1 MFYRSLV
8 SQPPVK
14 KDREIFDVVSET
26 KGNVVVYRK
35 VLNSEIQLPD
45 RSLFTLKNQLKSGID
60 MPHLN
65 PTQLSA
71 YDSTIDAAASSIS
84 DAQDI
89 ADYEASS
96 IAEGVSDD
104 KETKE

>member
-8 SQPPVK
+8 SQTPIK
-14 KDREIFDVVSET
+14 KDREILDVVTET
-26 KGNVVVYRK
+26 KGNVVVTRK
-35 VLNSEIQLPD
+35 VLNSEIKLPD
-45 RSLFTLKNQLKSGID
+45 RSLFTLENQLKSGID

-96 IAEGVSDD
+96 VVEGVSDD
-104 KETKE
+104 NETKD